1 MLKVTTNVELV
12 SSHTYVAYNC
22 EYVDFTDIQGN
33 KVQVRMNAESARQL
47 AKSLSDRYNIWLKD
61 QADKA
66 EKAKIKVEDE

>member
-12 SSHTYVAYNC
+12 VSHTYVGYNC
-22 EYVDFTDIQGN
+22 EYVDFTDVQGN

-47 AKSLSDRYNIWLKD
+47 AQTLVNRYNVWLKD

-66 EKAKIKVEDE
+66 EKAKIKAEDE